1 MTDRTGKSDIMP
13 KLAEYDVPCTWCG
26 AKVNEPCIDLEDKP
40 YVDLIHRPRRFEYE
54 QRKLK

>member
-1 MTDRTGKSDIMP
+1 MP
-13 KLAEYDVPCTWCG
+13 KLAEYDVPCAWCG
-26 AKVNEPCIDLEDKP
+26 AKVNEPCIDLEGKP